1 MKIILSPAKKM
12 KTDTDSIG
20 ILSCPVF
27 MEKTEEILSWLKG
40 RTEEEL
46 QKMWKCNDNIAA
58 QNIERINSMNL
69 YKQLTPAV
77 LAYEGIAYQY
87 MAPVVFENA
96 HFDYVQEH
104 LRIMSAFYG
113 VLKPMDGI
121 TPYRLEMQAKASIG
135 HYKNLYE
142 FWGEMLYREVMDD
155 SGIIIN
161 PTES

>member
-77 LAYEGIAYQY
+77 LGGIKTDGWYY
-87 MAPVVFENA
+87 TISTRNA
-96 HFDYVQEH
+96 GKGFNRA
-104 LRIMSAFYG
+104 L
-113 VLKPMDGI
+113 
-121 TPYRLEMQAKASIG
+121 
-135 HYKNLYE
+135 
-142 FWGEMLYREVMDD
+142 
-155 SGIIIN
+155 
-161 PTES
+161 

>member
-1 MKIILSPAKKM
+1 M
-12 KTDTDSIG
+12 KTDTDSID

-27 MEKTEEILSWLKG
+27 VEKTEEILSWLKG

-58 QNIERINSMNL
+58 QNIARINSMNL

-113 VLKPMDGI
+113 VLKPMPVIVGADGI
-121 TPYRLEMQAKASIG
+121 ESDIPINLSGEEALKLKESADALKNIIDTLE
-135 HYKNLYE
+135 L
-142 FWGEMLYREVMDD
+142 
-155 SGIIIN
+155 
-161 PTES
+161 

>member
-69 YKQLTPAV
+69 YKLLTHTV
-77 LAYEGIAYQY
+77 LVMYSETKFRQVMNTY
-87 MAPVVFENA
+87 
-96 HFDYVQEH
+96 
-104 LRIMSAFYG
+104 
-113 VLKPMDGI
+113 LKE
-121 TPYRLEMQAKASIG
+121 L
-135 HYKNLYE
+135 
-142 FWGEMLYREVMDD
+142 
-155 SGIIIN
+155 
-161 PTES
+161 

>member
-104 LRIMSAFYG
+104 LRIMSAF
-113 VLKPMDGI
+113 
-121 TPYRLEMQAKASIG
+121 
-135 HYKNLYE
+135 
-142 FWGEMLYREVMDD
+142 
-155 SGIIIN
+155 
-161 PTES
+161 